1 MRNAIETGLPAAT
14 APYSWAVYNDGILYT
29 VHIPIRAD
37 GSIESGSPEA
47 QTRQTLENLTR
58 AVSAAGGTLDDVVQV
73 TIYLTDRAAK
83 PEVDRVYA
91 EYFTKPYPQ
100 RACIFIS
107 GLALEET
114 CIEIVAIA
122 HVGSD

>member
-1 MRNAIETGLPAAT
+1 MRKEIETGLPAAT
-14 APYSWAVYNDGILYT
+14 APYSWAVHDSGILYT

-37 GSIESGSPEA
+37 GSIETGPAAA
-47 QTRQTLENLTR
+47 QTRVTLDNLR
-58 AVSAAGGTLDDVVQV
+58 QAVEAAGGSLDDVVQV
-73 TIYLTDRAAK
+73 TIYLTERAAK

-91 EYFTKPYPQ
+91 EYFAKPYPQ

-114 CIEIVAIA
+114 CIEVVAIA
-122 HVGSD
+122 HVRG